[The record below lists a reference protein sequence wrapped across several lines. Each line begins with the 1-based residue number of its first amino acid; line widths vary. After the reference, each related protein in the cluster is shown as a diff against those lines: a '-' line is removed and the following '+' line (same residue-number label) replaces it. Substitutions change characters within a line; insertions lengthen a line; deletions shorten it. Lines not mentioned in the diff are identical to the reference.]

1 MTAKSKDV
9 CAAASKLGHDTEMIQ
24 ARQPTSRRGRLQ
36 AKGGSVSPSHSRVHH
51 TTSTS
56 SKRQRSLSCSP
67 PMTKA
72 ALLLMAVIF
81 SAALLLRLFSVA
93 FPYTRIGGKRNPG
106 ARSGQMQRQRMVLL
120 VGPHKSA
127 STSVQSYLVK
137 LGKAGVLSQHNWKW
151 IGNERNKGFAEAS
164 RYLLMGDTTT
174 TGERDVDKE
183 RSVALSL
190 QQMAQEEWDKGTN
203 LVAAAEFLDYIA
215 FLSNEQATVAMDRM
229 KYWLPEKARGG
240 VEVVVMYRTPRAS
253 HMISSWKQ
261 QVGFRKAKTNEPWRL
276 ALDDK
281 RPKKKEL
288 GMPPNFSDWLCRGR
302 WTNVMQYNISTIISA
317 QVNPFGV
324 AHAYHSYLGA
334 NVTMIDMAGVSDGDT
349 PSSVVC
355 DVLQLPCQN
364 GRLDDAAAATAT
376 GVVPKARNKRQN
388 PTDLGMTTDEIEE
401 AEEILRDMDCFYYCR
416 LGDALTVLSG
426 KDDVFIG
433 GKITPWKKCC
443 QRIIDRGDGKNNQ
456 FDAKASSKRLIDL
469 GCRAYDRFQREKK

>member
-1 MTAKSKDV
+1 MCCRIECEV
-9 CAAASKLGHDTEMIQ
+9 NDTEMMQ

-51 TTSTS
+51 
-56 SKRQRSLSCSP
+56 SKRPRSSSCSP

-72 ALLLMAVIF
+72 ALLLMAVIL
-81 SAALLLRLFSVA
+81 SAALLLRLFSVD
-93 FPYTRIGGKRNPG
+93 FPYTRIGSKSNAGV
-106 ARSGQMQRQRMVLL
+106 RSGQVQRQRMVLL

-151 IGNERNKGFAEAS
+151 VGNERNKGFAEAS
-164 RYLLMGDTTT
+164 RYLLMGDITT
-174 TGERDVDKE
+174 TGERNVDKE

-203 LVAAAEFLDYIA
+203 LVAAAEFLDYAA
-215 FLSNEQATVAMDRM
+215 FLSNEQATVAMERM
-229 KYWLPEKARGG
+229 KYWLPEKARSGL
-240 VEVVVMYRTPRAS
+240 EVVVMYRTPRAS
-253 HMISSWKQ
+253 HMVSSWKQ

-281 RPKKKEL
+281 HPKKKEL

-302 WTNVMQYNISTIISA
+302 WTNVMQYNITTIISA
-317 QVNPFGV
+317 QINPFGV
-324 AHAYHSYLGA
+324 ANAYYRYLGA

-364 GRLDDAAAATAT
+364 GRLGDAAAAIAT
-376 GVVPKARNKRQN
+376 GVVPKTRNKRPN
-388 PTDLGMTTDEIEE
+388 PTDLGMTSDEIEE
-401 AEEILRDMDCFYYCR
+401 AEQILRDMDCFYYCR

-426 KDDVFIG
+426 KDDVFIE

-443 QRIIDRGDGKNNQ
+443 QRIIDRGDGKNQ
-456 FDAKASSKRLIDL
+456 CDAKASSKRLIDL

>member
-1 MTAKSKDV
+1 
-9 CAAASKLGHDTEMIQ
+9 
-24 ARQPTSRRGRLQ
+24 
-36 AKGGSVSPSHSRVHH
+36 
-51 TTSTS
+51 
-56 SKRQRSLSCSP
+56 
-67 PMTKA
+67 MTKA
-72 ALLLMAVIF
+72 ALLLMAVIL

-93 FPYTRIGGKRNPG
+93 FPHTRIGGKSNAGVR
-106 ARSGQMQRQRMVLL
+106 QRQRMVLL

-151 IGNERNKGFAEAS
+151 VGNERNKGFAEAS

-190 QQMAQEEWDKGTN
+190 QQVAQEEWDKGTN
-203 LVAAAEFLDYIA
+203 LVAAAEFLDYAA

-229 KYWLPEKARGG
+229 KYWLPEKARGE

-253 HMISSWKQ
+253 HMVSSWKQ
-261 QVGFRKAKTNEPWRL
+261 QVGFKKAKTNEPWRL

-281 RPKKKEL
+281 HPKRNKL

-302 WTNVMQYNISTIISA
+302 WTNVMQYNITTIISA

-324 AHAYHSYLGA
+324 ACAYHHYLKA

-376 GVVPKARNKRQN
+376 GVVPKTRNKRPN

-416 LGDALTVLSG
+416 LGNALTVLSG
-426 KDDVFIG
+426 KDDVFVE

-443 QRIIDRGDGKNNQ
+443 QQIMNDHGHRDRGDGKNQ

-469 GCRAYDRFQREKK
+469 GCRANDRFQREKK